1 MSNDI
6 TFELV
11 ESTIKCLKMLM
22 QLYQN
27 EVVDYKLFVKHSNK
41 KVQILKISQD
51 IIYEEILNTIKEV
64 ECILDKP

>member
-22 QLYQN
+22 KLYQN

>member
-22 QLYQN
+22 KLYQN

-41 KVQILKISQD
+41 KVQVLKISQD